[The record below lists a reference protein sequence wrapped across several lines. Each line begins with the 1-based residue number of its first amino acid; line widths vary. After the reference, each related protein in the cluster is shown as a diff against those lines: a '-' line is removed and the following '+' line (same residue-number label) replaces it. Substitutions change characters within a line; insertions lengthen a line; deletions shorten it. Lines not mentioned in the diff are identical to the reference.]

1 MDWIFFFFLCGNAA
15 MHSKNAMEL
24 GRINGDDG
32 VVGKTFL
39 QQQKKDVK
47 QIIRLLHEDLSR

>member
-1 MDWIFFFFLCGNAA
+1 MDWIFFFLCGNAA

-24 GRINGDDG
+24 GRINGGDDG